1 MRFIFPIPALFS
13 QLSLSALSPDRAI
26 WLATI
31 GFAGCLIGTPIGYG
45 IGKVSGSLVLNKIMK
60 KKWYDS
66 ATALFT
72 KHGEAAIL
80 VGAFTPIPF
89 KIFTILSGCM
99 NYPLWKLLS
108 YAAIGRAVK
117 FYTVGVLFYV
127 YGRAAENMV
136 DSVLTIILLSV
147 GILIG
152 GVWFTVRMIKNRKKK
167 RSETS
172 VVQPPKDSIDV
183 TAGEE

>member
-1 MRFIFPIPALFS
+1 
-13 QLSLSALSPDRAI
+13 
-26 WLATI
+26 
-31 GFAGCLIGTPIGYG
+31 
-45 IGKVSGSLVLNKIMK
+45 
-60 KKWYDS
+60 
-66 ATALFT
+66 
-72 KHGEAAIL
+72 
-80 VGAFTPIPF
+80 
-89 KIFTILSGCM
+89 
-99 NYPLWKLLS
+99 
-108 YAAIGRAVK
+108 AVK

>member
-1 MRFIFPIPALFS
+1 M
-13 QLSLSALSPDRAI
+13 
-26 WLATI
+26 
-31 GFAGCLIGTPIGYG
+31 
-45 IGKVSGSLVLNKIMK
+45 
-60 KKWYDS
+60 
-66 ATALFT
+66 FT

-99 NYPLWKLLS
+99 NYPLWKLIS
-108 YAAIGRAVK
+108 YAALGRAVK

-147 GILIG
+147 GALIG
-152 GVWFTVRMIKNRKKK
+152 GIWLTVRLIKKRRNK
-167 RSETS
+167 RSEVP
-172 VVQPPKDSIDV
+172 VVKGPKDSIDV